1 MVAAPVPGYQAFWAD
16 RRASLQ
22 SEYQV
27 LLKQHQDADKEYRL
41 IYTTICDIEDLA
53 GCTPAAVGE
62 STQWT
67 EVVNTAEGNRA
78 NYCKALSG
86 KLLFSVLHGTYTVA
100 LKELKSLLKASKL
113 SRWNQHNQV
122 CAAITGRWL

>member
-1 MVAAPVPGYQAFWAD
+1 MAGAPVPGYQAFWAE

-27 LLKQHQDADKEYRL
+27 LLKQYPDADTQYRL
-41 IYTTICDIEDLA
+41 LYTTICNIEDLA
-53 GCTPAAVGE
+53 GCTPAAVRE

-67 EVVNTAEGNRA
+67 EIVNTAEDNRA

-86 KLLFSVLHGTYTVA
+86 KVLFSAPHGTYTVA
-100 LKELKSLLKASKL
+100 LKELKSLMKASN
-113 SRWNQHNQV
+113 SAGGTNTT
-122 CAAITGRWL
+122 TGL